1 MGRLGHTGLHDLQI
15 FHLHLK
21 DTMDLLKH
29 DIASEFPQFKD
40 KIHTLKSNNAHFA
53 KLFEQYDSLNHAIAK
68 FEGGNGTIT
77 DEALEIEKKKR
88 LKLKD
93 EISQMLHP

>member
-1 MGRLGHTGLHDLQI
+1 
-15 FHLHLK
+15 
-21 DTMDLLKH
+21 MDLLKH
-29 DIASEFPQFKD
+29 DIATEFPQLKD

-53 KLFEQYDSLNHAIAK
+53 KIFEQYDALNHAIAK
-68 FEGGNGTIT
+68 FEGGNGAIT

-93 EISQMLHP
+93 EISQMLHQ

>member
-1 MGRLGHTGLHDLQI
+1 
-15 FHLHLK
+15 
-21 DTMDLLKH
+21 MDLLKH
-29 DIASEFPQFKD
+29 DIATEFPEFKD
-40 KIHTLKSNNAHFA
+40 KIHTLKISNAHFA
-53 KLFEQYDSLNHAIAK
+53 KLFAQYDELNHAIGK
-68 FEGGNGTIT
+68 IEGGDGAIT

>member
-1 MGRLGHTGLHDLQI
+1 
-15 FHLHLK
+15 
-21 DTMDLLKH
+21 MDLLKH
-29 DIASEFPQFKD
+29 DIDTEFPQFKD
-40 KIHTLKSNNAHFA
+40 KIRTLKTNNAHFA
-53 KLFEQYDSLNHAIAK
+53 KIFEEYDVLNRTIAK
-68 FEGGNGTIT
+68 FEGGNGFIA